1 MFLRMKLLRGYR
13 LLVLGTLI
21 GATGCASIGPP
32 LPPSLELPRAPS
44 DLRGVRKGDKVTLT
58 WTVPALTTDRQSV
71 RYLGKTR
78 TCRGV
83 NVTLHQCET
92 AVGEAA
98 PPVGFPP
105 RKASGQKLA
114 ATFTDTLPSTIQQA
128 NPTGF
133 ATYAVEVLNT
143 AGRSAGISNQV
154 RVPLV
159 PTIPPFG
166 GFSAQAEAAG
176 VLISW
181 QCPPMSKSTPEI
193 KYLLRIYR
201 RPESNLAA
209 TKIAEIDA
217 TGCAQRPEG
226 RGPQNSFL
234 DQTFEWEHT
243 YIYRGTVVSTVEVP
257 GRPAI
262 EVEGDDTPEV
272 KVFAHDIFPPAVPSG
287 LQAVFSGPGQ

>member
-1 MFLRMKLLRGYR
+1 
-13 LLVLGTLI
+13 
-21 GATGCASIGPP
+21 
-32 LPPSLELPRAPS
+32 
-44 DLRGVRKGDKVTLT
+44 
-58 WTVPALTTDRQSV
+58 
-71 RYLGKTR
+71 
-78 TCRGV
+78 
-83 NVTLHQCET
+83 
-92 AVGEAA
+92 
-98 PPVGFPP
+98 VGFPP

-217 TGCAQRPEG
+217 TGCVQHPEG

-234 DQTFEWEHT
+234 DQFLGFPRSGFITLRLT
-243 YIYRGTVVSTVEVP
+243 IVRGLL
-257 GRPAI
+257 GK
-262 EVEGDDTPEV
+262 GDGKILPPQGKSEFLSLKDFG
-272 KVFAHDIFPPAVPSG
+272 KVFPS
-287 LQAVFSGPGQ
+287 